1 MTKKKCYLVIVRRKK
16 LLSYVLHDSYRLPA
30 HLCIINEKNITYITI
45 MKLVDENTRN
55 TFNQDI
61 NFNFFDQHL
70 LEYSM

>member
-1 MTKKKCYLVIVRRKK
+1 
-16 LLSYVLHDSYRLPA
+16 
-30 HLCIINEKNITYITI
+30 

>member
-1 MTKKKCYLVIVRRKK
+1 MKKIII
-16 LLSYVLHDSYRLPA
+16 VLHDSYRLPGY
-30 HLCIINEKNITYITI
+30 LCIINEKNITYITI

-55 TFNQDI
+55 TFNQNI

>member
-1 MTKKKCYLVIVRRKK
+1 MKKIII
-16 LLSYVLHDSYRLPA
+16 VLHDSYRLPA
-30 HLCIINEKNITYITI
+30 YLCIINEKNITYITI